1 MMHLAEMLAVL
12 PQTDDGSQ
20 TIWEFLQSGGFLMF
34 PIGLCSVFMLAF
46 AIERYAA
53 LRPSKIVPPDLDEAL
68 QAIEAG
74 KLDQAGTRI
83 AEDRSPAAKV
93 LLAGLRR
100 RGFALGDIEMSMSD
114 QAQKELEKMRHN
126 VRPLTIIAGAAPL
139 MGLLGTVVGIAESF
153 RRVSQAGMGKPEVL
167 AGGIE
172 LALTTTIAGLCVAI
186 PSMLIAAHLQ
196 SRVRRRMLALDEKV
210 GPAVEWIARAD
221 REESH
226 AA

>member
-20 TIWEFLQSGGFLMF
+20 TIWEFLQSGGFLMI

-83 AEDRSPAAKV
+83 AEDRTPAANV
-93 LLAGLRR
+93 LRAGLRR